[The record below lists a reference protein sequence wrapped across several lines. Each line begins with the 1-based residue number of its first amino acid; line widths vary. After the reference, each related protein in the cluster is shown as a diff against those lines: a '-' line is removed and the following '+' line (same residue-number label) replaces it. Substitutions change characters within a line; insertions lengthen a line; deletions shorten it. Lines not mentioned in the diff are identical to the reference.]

1 MGWGEE
7 INGGFGMLLDGS
19 AEADRRIRQM
29 IHWDVNNGVAR
40 RSWAGNQGARHT
52 AARAMAEESGLEI
65 TMPEA
70 ADEAL
75 VNRAIVKAYG
85 E

>member
-1 MGWGEE
+1 
-7 INGGFGMLLDGS
+7 
-19 AEADRRIRQM
+19 
-29 IHWDVNNGVAR
+29 
-40 RSWAGNQGARHT
+40 
-52 AARAMAEESGLEI
+52 MAEESGLEI